1 METLIREMRA
11 MILQFEHSP
20 LKDLYFRRGD
30 WAVFLARPGGGANP
44 MLAADDDAAA
54 PIVAAV
60 AAPRV
65 LLSAPHL
72 GLFEPACAA
81 GDTVAAGAL
90 LGTIDVL
97 GRRTDVLAQ
106 VSGRIAEVLVA
117 ANDLVEY
124 GAALIEMETAA

>member
-11 MILQFEHSP
+11 MLLQFKHSP

-44 MLAADDDAAA
+44 MLATEDTAPTVAAA
-54 PIVAAV
+54 P
-60 AAPRV
+60 APRV

-106 VSGRIAEVLVA
+106 VSGRIAQVLVP

-124 GAALIEMETAA
+124 GATLIEMETAA